1 MRKHHACR
9 DAAAF
14 RILQHQPNDVT
25 QIADNAAGQAA
36 TGKRSH
42 ARFVILAL
50 VTIATLV
57 NYLDRSVLGIAAPL
71 ITQDLGLNAAV
82 MGIVFSAFSWTY
94 AVMQI
99 PGGVFLDR
107 FGTRKTYAL
116 SLSLWS
122 LCTALQGLVVG
133 TWSLLACRLG
143 LGIFEAP
150 CYPANSR
157 ILSTWFPQTE
167 RASATGVYSIGQYA
181 GVAFF
186 SPILFW
192 ISGSF
197 GWRALFFVV
206 GGLGVFFGSIFYLS
220 YREPDRS
227 RLINKAEMDHIAAGG
242 GLAPKGAAMSFS
254 WANIAKLLRHRQ
266 IVGASLGQFCSNS
279 TLVFFLTWF
288 PTYLATERHMSWLK
302 SGFSAVLPYAAAAVG
317 VLVGGVISDI
327 LLRKTGSANIA
338 RKAPI
343 VTGLLMAATIVAAN
357 YIQNNATVIA
367 IMSVAFFGQ
376 GMCNLGWTVVADI
389 APKKLMGLT
398 GGVFNFCANLAG
410 ILTPLVV
417 GFLVAATGSFFGG
430 LAYIAALALL
440 GVFCYVVILGD
451 IHRLEIAED

>member
-1 MRKHHACR
+1 MPCR
-9 DAAAF
+9 F
-14 RILQHQPNDVT
+14 RS
-25 QIADNAAGQAA
+25 G
-36 TGKRSH
+36 
-42 ARFVILAL
+42 
-50 VTIATLV
+50 
-57 NYLDRSVLGIAAPL
+57 
-71 ITQDLGLNAAV
+71 
-82 MGIVFSAFSWTY
+82 
-94 AVMQI
+94 
-99 PGGVFLDR
+99 
-107 FGTRKTYAL
+107 
-116 SLSLWS
+116 
-122 LCTALQGLVVG
+122 LCTALQGLVTG
-133 TWSLLACRLG
+133 TWTLLACRLG
-143 LGIFEAP
+143 LGTFEAP

-157 ILSTWFPQTE
+157 ILSTWFPQSE
-167 RASATGVYSIGQYA
+167 RARATGVYSIGQYA

-186 SPILFW
+186 SPVLFW
-192 ISGSF
+192 ITGNF
-197 GWRALFFVV
+197 GWRALFFTV
-206 GGLGVFFGSIFYLS
+206 GGLGMFFGGILYLS
-220 YREPDRS
+220 YREPDQS
-227 RLINKAEMDHIAAGG
+227 RLTNQAEMDHIAAGG
-242 GLAPKGAAMSFS
+242 GLASKGAPMRFS

-317 VLVGGVISDI
+317 VLAGGIISDL
-327 LLRKTGSANIA
+327 LLRRTGSANIA

-357 YIQNNATVIA
+357 YIEDNRIVIA

-417 GFLVAATGSFFGG
+417 GFLVEATGSFFGG